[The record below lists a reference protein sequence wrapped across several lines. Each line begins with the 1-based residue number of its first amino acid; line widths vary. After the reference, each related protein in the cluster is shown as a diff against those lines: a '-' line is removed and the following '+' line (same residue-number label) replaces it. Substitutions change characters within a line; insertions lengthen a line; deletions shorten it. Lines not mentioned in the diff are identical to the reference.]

1 MYAMAKCMLPTL
13 WQNAYPTQLKDGPSF
28 IKILEL
34 VYSSY
39 TIQLFIFIKQLTFL
53 GPLFPPDFILVE
65 WKGILNFL
73 FFLFLSC
80 FLYHLYVASVLC
92 CLSVFYG
99 HITSVEYP

>member
-1 MYAMAKCMLPTL
+1 MYAMAKYMLPTL
-13 WQNAYPTQLKDGPSF
+13 WQNAYPTQLKDGSSF
-28 IKILEL
+28 IKFLEL

-39 TIQLFIFIKQLTFL
+39 ATQLFVFIKQLTFL

-80 FLYHLYVASVLC
+80 FLYHVYVASVLC
-92 CLSVFYG
+92 CLPVFCG
-99 HITSVEYP
+99 HITSVECP

>member
-13 WQNAYPTQLKDGPSF
+13 WQNTYLTQVKDGPSF
-28 IKILEL
+28 IKFWKL

-39 TIQLFIFIKQLTFL
+39 TIHLFIFIKQLTFL

-73 FFLFLSC
+73 FFLFYLVYYTIYMLLVP
-80 FLYHLYVASVLC
+80 FV
-92 CLSVFYG
+92 VFQSFVD
-99 HITSVEYP
+99 I